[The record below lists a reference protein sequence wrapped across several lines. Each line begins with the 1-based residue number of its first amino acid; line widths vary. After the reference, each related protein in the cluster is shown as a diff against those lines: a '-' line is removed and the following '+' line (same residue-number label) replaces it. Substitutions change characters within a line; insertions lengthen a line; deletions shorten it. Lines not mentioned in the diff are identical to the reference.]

1 MEFLLLLAVF
11 AGYSCLINHKLKIN
25 SAFIPIMVITS
36 ITCVIFLFGIVN
48 KLKLSIN
55 IINVIGIL
63 LLIYYI
69 IQIIKKSYSMKFLLC
84 PSIIFFILTSAYF
97 IFLLKD
103 LSYFHYDNFSH
114 FGKIVK
120 EIFYFDSLPNKNTTI
135 TFQNYPP
142 ATAVFIYFFGK
153 VITYSEGYALAGQ
166 AVLIMG
172 SLTTFLWKNEWK
184 NVGFNF
190 LSIIVIF
197 ITLSIL
203 TFDDT
208 TLHIYNLLVDGVLGF
223 LTSAAIIIS
232 YYYRN
237 DIKKNLYINL
247 PLLSFLVLTKESGK
261 LFFFIVIFFILIT
274 NNQIKIHKNNINKL
288 KYVLPLVLILIL
300 VPLLFSSLWK
310 SYVVRAY
317 PIESYEANKFVVTQ
331 SKLTENFNSHSKE
344 FIRTLHIK
352 IIDKL
357 LDIHSIN
364 TQLFISANLASIL
377 VSVMYYIFKK
387 KRAKL
392 QLKALALSD
401 CMVFLYIIGEYL
413 MYLLIMPDKE
423 AVNLASFDRYI
434 SSVIIICVSTQLMCA
449 VNTINEILQNINY
462 GGKVNCNNDESYRR
476 KYASMK
482 LFLLIACLMLMLPNC
497 YLVRSGMKQLIVKPN
512 EDNFRRG
519 DLTKVCKIVRSHL
532 ERDQS
537 ILIYN
542 GDKDNGTGFYL
553 YLGKYEMLTEDMD
566 VIDKKMIDTD
576 SNKLQEL
583 IAKRDYIIIA
593 ENDKAF
599 WSELEKE
606 HIVSME
612 EKDGVLYKILHKNE
626 KIEIEKIV

>member
-11 AGYSCLINHKLKIN
+11 IGYSCLFDHKLKIN
-25 SAFIPIMVITS
+25 SAFIPIMVMTS
-36 ITCVIFLFGIVN
+36 IICVIFLFGIVN

-69 IQIIKKSYSMKFLLC
+69 IQTIKRSYSMKFLVC
-84 PSIIFFILTSAYF
+84 PSIIFFMLTSAYF

-142 ATAVFIYFFGK
+142 ATAIFIYFFGK

-172 SLTTFLWKNEWK
+172 ALTTFLWKNEWK

-190 LSIIVIF
+190 LSILVIF

-261 LFFFIVIFFILIT
+261 LFFFIVIFFILIS
-274 NNQIKIHKNNINKL
+274 NNQIKIHKENITKL
-288 KYVLPLVLILIL
+288 KYVLPLLLILIL
-300 VPLLFSSLWK
+300 VPLLFSSIWK
-310 SYVVRAY
+310 SYLVRAY

-364 TQLFISANLASIL
+364 TQLFISANLISIL
-377 VSVMYYIFKK
+377 VSFMYYIFKK
-387 KRAKL
+387 RRAKL

-401 CMVFLYIIGEYL
+401 CMVFIYIIGEYL

-434 SSVIIICVSTQLMCA
+434 STAIIICVSTQLMCA
-449 VNTINEILQNINY
+449 VNTINEIIQNINY
-462 GGKVNCNNDESYRR
+462 SGKVNCNNDESCRR
-476 KYASMK
+476 KYVSLK
-482 LFLLIACLMLMLPNC
+482 LFLLIACLMIMLPNC
-497 YLVRSGMKQLIVKPN
+497 YLVRSGMKQLVVKPN

-519 DLTKVCKIVRSHL
+519 NLTKVCKIVRSYL

-566 VIDKKMIDTD
+566 VIDKKMITTD

-583 IAKRDYIIIA
+583 IAKRDYIIMA

-599 WSELEKE
+599 WSE
-606 HIVSME
+606 
-612 EKDGVLYKILHKNE
+612 
-626 KIEIEKIV
+626 